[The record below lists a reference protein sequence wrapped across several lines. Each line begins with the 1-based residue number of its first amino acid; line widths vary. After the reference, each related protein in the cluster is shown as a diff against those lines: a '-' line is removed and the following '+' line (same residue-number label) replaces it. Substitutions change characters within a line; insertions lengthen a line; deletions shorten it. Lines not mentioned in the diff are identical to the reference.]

1 MFDFCMPHLLYG
13 HGDIPKKPSD
23 VIMFVKGRVAK
34 TFQEA
39 VLEKGGGRALEHPR
53 GLPFAPA
60 VANACRGE
68 CLQSWALGTSEVVV
82 RVCWRTEWETFIPA
96 PRSSQFAFLSVCLKK
111 AYSLA
116 GDGVCA
122 EGIVGVN
129 QE

>member
-60 VANACRGE
+60 VENACRGE
-68 CLQSWALGTSEVVV
+68 CLQSWVLGTSEVMVSLLENRMGDFHTCSSFLPV
-82 RVCWRTEWETFIPA
+82 CFFKCLPEESLFPCWRWN
-96 PRSSQFAFLSVCLKK
+96 VC
-111 AYSLA
+111 
-116 GDGVCA
+116 
-122 EGIVGVN
+122 
-129 QE
+129 